1 MEPLYVLLLCFV
13 STAVAQ
19 SLVTFTIKED
29 TPRFHT
35 VGSIPDAFKL
45 AANLTRDQFES
56 LRYQFL
62 TNPDNLFDIG
72 IISGELRTNT
82 SVDRESVCDFHTVCQ
97 KELTVT
103 VRSTIFSYIK
113 ILTVRVIIE
122 DINDNSPVFDPSS
135 MRLTIPEH
143 SSIGTSYK
151 IHSATDKDVGINSIQ
166 SYNIVPENG
175 PFGLNVTKSLDGS
188 FFVRVVIRQTLDRE
202 IQNYYQLNIRALD
215 GGSTPNVGVLTVH
228 VDVSDIND
236 NSPVF
241 TQTTYNTSVQE
252 NVTVGSDILQC
263 IATDKDILDNGKV
276 SYKFSQ
282 RSDLE
287 VIKAKFSLNA
297 ETGQINLIS
306 QLNYGEQKLYE
317 FFIEAYDHGEE
328 VLVSQ
333 ARVIINVLDAGNNAP
348 SMDIAFFEGGN
359 GSQLV
364 NIREGTKEDVS
375 IAHIKVTDA
384 DPGQNGVVEC
394 SISNAAFWLQEVSSS
409 NYVVLVKSSL
419 DYETV
424 KSYQVTVS
432 CQDQGSPSMSSNLSF
447 TVNIMDDNDNAP
459 KFVQRLYQAFVPENK
474 PAGMRVAEVLA
485 KDGDSGVNAV
495 IRYRLDGDIGLEIDS
510 VTGVVVTSRPLDRE
524 ATPQTSVRVLAVDQ
538 GNPPLTGTTTLF
550 LNVQDVNDN
559 APRFNVSQYSFE
571 VYENMNNIRVGTVY
585 AVDLDSELN
594 GQITYSVN
602 DDTFEIRG
610 DGAIFT
616 KRALD
621 YETQKVH
628 TFTVTAR
635 DHGVQIQSTNIQVRV
650 HVIDANDNAPKCVF
664 PDEYNHTVSLPY
676 LTQIGSLITTVQAY
690 DADSGRN
697 SHLSFQ
703 ILNGN
708 NHQTFKLDYN
718 SGELFYD
725 NTFVIKKDSVF
736 RLNISVSDQGTPA
749 LSSTCVLEV
758 ILTHTNMSMQPF
770 PNDNADNKY
779 VIICVVVVII
789 TIFFSTV
796 LITVIII
803 IRRNDRR
810 NQERKAQQEKARNLQ
825 QFQGIDQRYYQSQ
838 ASFPEDLSR
847 KKKKEVSFSLEDD
860 LDKSLDISGHS
871 ILDQVNC
878 CYPVYHSQNSILY
891 LRFSL

>member
-1 MEPLYVLLLCFV
+1 M
-13 STAVAQ
+13 
-19 SLVTFTIKED
+19 
-29 TPRFHT
+29 
-35 VGSIPDAFKL
+35 
-45 AANLTRDQFES
+45 
-56 LRYQFL
+56 
-62 TNPDNLFDIG
+62 
-72 IISGELRTNT
+72 
-82 SVDRESVCDFHTVCQ
+82 
-97 KELTVT
+97 
-103 VRSTIFSYIK
+103 
-113 ILTVRVIIE
+113 
-122 DINDNSPVFDPSS
+122 
-135 MRLTIPEH
+135 
-143 SSIGTSYK
+143 
-151 IHSATDKDVGINSIQ
+151 
-166 SYNIVPENG
+166 
-175 PFGLNVTKSLDGS
+175 
-188 FFVRVVIRQTLDRE
+188 
-202 IQNYYQLNIRALD
+202 
-215 GGSTPNVGVLTVH
+215 
-228 VDVSDIND
+228 
-236 NSPVF
+236 
-241 TQTTYNTSVQE
+241 
-252 NVTVGSDILQC
+252 
-263 IATDKDILDNGKV
+263 
-276 SYKFSQ
+276 
-282 RSDLE
+282 
-287 VIKAKFSLNA
+287 
-297 ETGQINLIS
+297 
-306 QLNYGEQKLYE
+306 
-317 FFIEAYDHGEE
+317 
-328 VLVSQ
+328 
-333 ARVIINVLDAGNNAP
+333 
-348 SMDIAFFEGGN
+348 
-359 GSQLV
+359 
-364 NIREGTKEDVS
+364 
-375 IAHIKVTDA
+375 
-384 DPGQNGVVEC
+384 
-394 SISNAAFWLQEVSSS
+394 
-409 NYVVLVKSSL
+409 
-419 DYETV
+419 
-424 KSYQVTVS
+424 
-432 CQDQGSPSMSSNLSF
+432 
-447 TVNIMDDNDNAP
+447 
-459 KFVQRLYQAFVPENK
+459 
-474 PAGMRVAEVLA
+474 
-485 KDGDSGVNAV
+485 
-495 IRYRLDGDIGLEIDS
+495 
-510 VTGVVVTSRPLDRE
+510 
-524 ATPQTSVRVLAVDQ
+524 DQ

-628 TFTVTAR
+628 TFTVSAR
-635 DHGVQIQSTNIQVRV
+635 DHGVQIQSTNIQVKV

-825 QFQGIDQRYYQSQ
+825 QFQGIDQRYYQRQ

-878 CYPVYHSQNSILY
+878 CYPVYQSQN